1 MFIFKWAPFFFI
13 FYQQTYYLKL
23 FMCCGHDI
31 SIQMETL
38 DLP

>member
-13 FYQQTYYLKL
+13 FYQPTYYLKL